1 MHNMSRE
8 DEIRKL
14 QQENAKLEV
23 SRTQSSN
30 TVQLVIGVVII
41 LLGVWFLSGIF
52 AKASTVEL
60 IPRQALPI
68 LLFFFGVVLTGSKRA
83 VAGLGLMALS
93 LVFLL
98 RSAGVV
104 STEAFDQ
111 LWLAVI
117 VLGGLFLVL
126 DVQVRKKR

>member
-1 MHNMSRE
+1 MSRE

-30 TVQLVIGVVII
+30 TVQLVIGVVIV

-52 AKASTVEL
+52 AKASTAEL

-68 LLFFFGVVLTGSKRA
+68 LLFLFGVVLTGSKRA
-83 VAGLGLMALS
+83 LAGLGLMALS

-98 RSAGVV
+98 RSAGAV

-126 DVQVRKKR
+126 DAQARKKR

>member
-1 MHNMSRE
+1 MSRE

-30 TVQLVIGVVII
+30 TVQLVIGVVIV

-52 AKASTVEL
+52 AKASTAEL

-68 LLFFFGVVLTGSKRA
+68 LLFLFGVVLTGSKRA

-126 DVQVRKKR
+126 DAQARKKR

>member
-1 MHNMSRE
+1 MSRE

-30 TVQLVIGVVII
+30 TVQLVIGVVIV

-52 AKASTVEL
+52 AKASTAEL

-68 LLFFFGVVLTGSKRA
+68 LLFLFGVVLTGSKRA

-98 RSAGVV
+98 RSAGAV

-126 DVQVRKKR
+126 DAQARKKR

>member
-1 MHNMSRE
+1 MSRE

-30 TVQLVIGVVII
+30 SVQLVIGVVII

-52 AKASTVEL
+52 AKASTADL

-68 LLFFFGVVLTGSKRA
+68 LLFLFGVVLTGSKRA

-126 DVQVRKKR
+126 DAQARKKR

>member
-1 MHNMSRE
+1 MSRE

-14 QQENAKLEV
+14 QQENARLEV

-30 TVQLVIGVVII
+30 TVQLVIGVVIV

-52 AKASTVEL
+52 AKASTAEL

-68 LLFFFGVVLTGSKRA
+68 LLFLFGVVLTGSKRA

-126 DVQVRKKR
+126 DAQARKKR